1 MVAVTSSLTS
11 PWTVVYCSGNV
22 SWSVT
27 PLQPPSVLRSR
38 GETGLRIRT
47 YVHAENFLR
56 NIQLELESNEA
67 ANSLMLGVCLRL
79 IRHPE
84 RIEKSPCLKTV
95 EDESG
100 LVLASMMTPPHNL
113 VVVGH
118 QGDLDE
124 GVRILVEDLVSEGWR
139 VPGVLGPRELVGGVA
154 ERWAEITG
162 QRCEVERQQRVYQ
175 LRKVKSPVPE
185 RGRLRLATAADVE
198 LVAGWRCA
206 FQVEIFG
213 EADREGARRATRHRI
228 ESGDIYLWEDGSPV
242 SIAMKTRPTRN
253 GISVSLV
260 YTPPEWRGRGY
271 ATACVGEL
279 SRLLL
284 DSGWEHC
291 ALFADVANAAANR
304 VYQRIGYEPVCD
316 YDEYVFLDEE

>member
-1 MVAVTSSLTS
+1 M
-11 PWTVVYCSGNV
+11 
-22 SWSVT
+22 
-27 PLQPPSVLRSR
+27 
-38 GETGLRIRT
+38 RIRT
-47 YVHAENFLR
+47 YVDAEDFLR
-56 NIQLELESNEA
+56 NTQLELESNEA

-79 IRHPE
+79 MRHPE
-84 RIEKSPCLKTV
+84 RIEEFPCLKTV

-113 VVVGH
+113 VVYGH

-124 GVRILVEDLVSEGWR
+124 GVRILAEDLVSEGWK
-139 VPGVLGPRELVGGVA
+139 VPGVMGPGELVRGVA

-162 QRCEVERQQRVYQ
+162 QRCEVARQHRIYQ
-175 LRKVKSPVPE
+175 LRKVKSPVPA

-198 LVAGWRCA
+198 LVVGWRCA
-206 FQVEIFG
+206 FHVEIFG
-213 EADREGARRATRHRI
+213 EADREGVRRATQLRI

-242 SIAMKTRPTRN
+242 SIAMKTRPTRH
-253 GISVSLV
+253 GISVTLV
-260 YTPPEWRGRGY
+260 YTPPELRGRGY

-284 DSGWEHC
+284 ESGWEHC
-291 ALFADVANAAANR
+291 ALFTDSTNAAANR

-316 YDEYVFLDEE
+316 YDEYVFLDDE